1 MNNLLKFAVGAA
13 IGGALVHLLMNRS
26 EEDELLEGEGL
37 EGAGD
42 TSGPPLETASDDRPA
57 SSVDELVT
65 DTNMVSSGDAE
76 RDQRGSQPQ
85 DWRGAQNVLDS

>member
-1 MNNLLKFAVGAA
+1 MNTLLKFAVGAA
-13 IGGALVHLLMNRS
+13 IGGALVHLLRNQRS
-26 EEDELLEGEGL
+26 AEDEWQEGE
-37 EGAGD
+37 GD

-57 SSVDELVT
+57 SSVDDLVT

-76 RDQRGSQPQ
+76 RDQRGAQPQ

>member
-1 MNNLLKFAVGAA
+1 MNTLLKFAVGAA
-13 IGGALVHLLMNRS
+13 IGGALVHLLRNGRS
-26 EEDELLEGEGL
+26 GEDELLEGEGDIS
-37 EGAGD
+37 GA
-42 TSGPPLETASDDRPA
+42 PLETASDDRPA

-76 RDQRGSQPQ
+76 RDQRGAQPQ